1 MITDELTYKI
11 HRGKDLENELM
22 VDEGEGVVREFEKV
36 TYSLLY
42 SKWITNKDLL
52 YSTRNSTQCYMQTW
66 MRVRP
71 RGEWNHVY
79 VWLSPFPVHLKL
91 TQYC

>member
-36 TYSLLY
+36 TYSLRY

-52 YSTRNSTQCYMQTW
+52 YST
-66 MRVRP
+66 
-71 RGEWNHVY
+71 
-79 VWLSPFPVHLKL
+79 
-91 TQYC
+91 